1 MNTKK
6 LLALALVLVMVLC
19 ALPVVYAIEG
29 DTAQGGNG
37 DITTDI
43 DDYLPGD
50 EDVLIGDVDNNG
62 VINKNDAIYIMW
74 NIAGKADLPNE
85 AAADYDKDGKI
96 TSNDEIYI
104 LWHIAGKLA

>member
-6 LLALALVLVMVLC
+6 LLVLVLVLVMVLC
-19 ALPVVYAIEG
+19 ALPVVYAKGG
-29 DTAQGGNG
+29 DPAQGGNG

-62 VINKNDAIYIMW
+62 RVTRNDAIYILW
-74 NIAGKADLPNE
+74 YVAGKADLPNE
-85 AAADYDKDGKI
+85 AAADYDEDGKI
-96 TSNDEIYI
+96 TSNDAIHI
-104 LWHIAGKLA
+104 LRHIAGKLA